1 MAAGKVGVGAVEVMG
16 PSRAPIARIK
26 NVYRWH
32 LLVKGARSGHLSDL
46 VRDCLA
52 EIAERG
58 LDEGVKVS
66 VDVDPQVML

>member
-1 MAAGKVGVGAVEVMG
+1 MG

-32 LLVKGARSGHLSDL
+32 LLVKGARGGRLGDL
-46 VRDCLA
+46 LREWLA
-52 EIAERG
+52 ELARQG
-58 LDEGVKVS
+58 LDEGVRVA